1 MDLTT
6 EEKFL
11 ALLKKM
17 SAYSEAISIMY
28 WDMRTGAPKKGIP
41 ARSEAVGTLSS
52 ELFKMS
58 VSEEMGGYL
67 EELGNRKDI
76 T

>member
-1 MDLTT
+1 
-6 EEKFL
+6 
-11 ALLKKM
+11 M
-17 SAYSEAISIMY
+17 SAYSEALSIMY

-58 VSEEMGGYL
+58 VSEEMEGYL
-67 EELGNRKDI
+67 EELEEKKDSLDPI
-76 T
+76 LLKTFEEVKKQL